1 MTTEAVAVSA
11 VILYAGGLALLLGVR
26 SRRQRRLTGGSGFA
40 GVREA
45 RSGWAWVA
53 GVTFAG
59 ALIIGV
65 ASPLLVVLGAL
76 PVISGSVVWVLAVAG
91 LVVAVAGLV
100 GAWRAQSAMGSSWR
114 IGVDD
119 TEETA
124 LVTDGIFGTVRNP
137 IFTAMIIA
145 QGGTVLM
152 VPTWLGLVG
161 VGLLVVACQLQ
172 VRMVEEPYLSTHHGV
187 AYDRYAART
196 GRFLP
201 GIGRTRRRPNSTSNV
216 AVG

>member
-1 MTTEAVAVSA
+1 VTTEAVAVSA

-26 SRRQRRLTGGSGFA
+26 SRRHRRLTGASGFA

-53 GVTFAG
+53 GLSFAG

-65 ASPLLVVLGAL
+65 VTPLLVVLGAL
-76 PVISGSVVWVLAVAG
+76 SVIGAAVVWVLAVAG
-91 LVVAVAGLV
+91 LVVAVAGSV

-145 QGGTVLM
+145 QAGTVVM

-172 VRMVEEPYLSTHHGV
+172 VRLVEEPYLSTHHGLD
-187 AYDRYAART
+187 YDRYAVRT

-201 GIGRTRRRPNSTSNV
+201 GIGRKQRHPNPT
-216 AVG
+216 ADIGGA

>member
-1 MTTEAVAVSA
+1 MDAPSVFERPTTCAEPPASSVDRSIRLCRIQGSA
-11 VILYAGGLALLLGVR
+11 QRLDLGRR
-26 SRRQRRLTGGSGFA
+26 SD
-40 GVREA
+40 
-45 RSGWAWVA
+45 
-53 GVTFAG
+53 FAG

-65 ASPLLVVLGAL
+65 VSPLLVVFGAL
-76 PVISGSVVWVLAVAG
+76 PVIGGSVAWVLAGAG
-91 LVVAVAGLV
+91 LVVAVAGSV

-124 LVTDGIFGTVRNP
+124 LVTDGIFSTVRNP
-137 IFTAMIIA
+137 IFTAMIVA
-145 QGGTVLM
+145 QAGTVLM

-161 VGLLVVACQLQ
+161 VVLLVLASQLQ
-172 VRMVEEPYLSTHHGV
+172 VRMVEEPYLSNHHGV

-201 GIGRTRRRPNSTSNV
+201 GIGHTRRKPSLT
-216 AVG
+216 ADIGGA